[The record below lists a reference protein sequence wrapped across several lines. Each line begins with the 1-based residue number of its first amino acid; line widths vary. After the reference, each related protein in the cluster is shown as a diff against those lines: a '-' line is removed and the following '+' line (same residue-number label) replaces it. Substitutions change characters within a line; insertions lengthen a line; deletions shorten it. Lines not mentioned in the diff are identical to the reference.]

1 MTVLTLN
8 HGSQIV
14 EEEELLELEDDEEWE
29 EDDELDDEL
38 LELKDDE
45 LLLLLCDDD
54 DSDELLEGRGVGN
67 GSGVGGEGV
76 GGVGVTPPTTW
87 AKTPWKPEA
96 TTEPSDLNVIIMT
109 RVDPDTSRP
118 SSLPYNL
125 SISVLDEQSF
135 VEHS

>member
-1 MTVLTLN
+1 MTVLTMN

-54 DSDELLEGRGVGN
+54 ELLEGRGVGD
-67 GSGVGGEGV
+67 GVGEGV
-76 GGVGVTPPTTW
+76 GGAGVTPPTTW
-87 AKTPWKPEA
+87 AKTPSNPEA
-96 TTEPSDLNVIIMT
+96 TTDPSDLNVIIMT

-118 SSLPYNL
+118 CPSVPYNL